1 MSISNTEKTVKD
13 IRRKTRRK
21 SHQRKKLESLC
32 RYITRP
38 AIAERRLSLANNG
51 NVVIALKTP
60 YDDGTTHVVL
70 SLMEFMGR
78 LAALERVQLTPSRS
92 SAPAPSPLLLRA
104 QRRPQSPRG
113 NRPTR
118 PDGCGHKTAQNLR
131 QGTC

>member
-21 SHQRKKLESLC
+21 SHQRKKLERLC

-104 QRRPQSPRG
+104 QRRYLRVSSSADPG
-113 NRPTR
+113 NERR
-118 PDGCGHKTAQNLR
+118 LA
-131 QGTC
+131 GT